1 MRRATA
7 SATFPVGTMRRSP
20 SEQSLASHTS
30 RQSRVT
36 TRPVVDSLLQEK
48 ELLERKLAAVN
59 SVLELEVEQF
69 GDGDDQF
76 VDSDEDDGGQGVLE
90 DDDDDDAWE
99 DHDDDDQQPGDDNND
114 ETTAKLHSNGGSPHH
129 HGNATSD
136 DHHDNGSEDGHH
148 DYQQQQSKSE
158 VPLSLIRRE
167 REVEMEFRK
176 LRQILQLMAA
186 DKEKIDQAHE
196 QLRQAQK
203 LHRQRGADPQQQQTT
218 PSKPGG
224 KTVRVTTTGGR
235 SRKTT
240 TQSSRVKR
248 STGTGGQGGS
258 QGNSSGGGGSQ
269 SNNGGDGS
277 PGNGGGGDSTGGDGG
292 TTGKDSKE
300 KSSPRT
306 IPQMLEAL
314 TKAMSATATAMG
326 TMGPASKTTDKFIA
340 RQSHAKE
347 LPIFAGKPEEWPVFI
362 AAYERT
368 TKTCGYTDDEN
379 LLRLQKCLKGEA
391 GKTVQALMVSPK
403 NLQKI
408 LDTLKLRFGQTR
420 HIIEAMVEKARG
432 IPAVKQDN
440 LDSLIEF
447 STAATSLTT
456 TITTLQSEH
465 HLSNPQLVTELEKKL
480 PATMR
485 MLWIRWAHD
494 KKKKE
499 NLLNFAEW
507 IDGETE
513 LACKLTPPKI
523 IPDKTDKPERRNRNN
538 RVLTASDDSSR
549 AATTT
554 EDRSSPKKDIKC
566 FGCDNN
572 GHSITD
578 CRKFGRMEVEDRWK
592 QVSKHRLCFG
602 CLRPGHS
609 SSKCRS
615 RKKCGK
621 EGCSFTH
628 HQLLHG
634 RGSNNS
640 NTATDVPEFQPAI
653 PATNSMS
660 NHVPES
666 SCHSFLLNRS
676 SRVLL
681 RVLPV
686 RVKGPAGEKEALALC
701 DEGATVTLMDGSLA
715 RQLGLEGD
723 KKPLCLQF
731 VNHGGQFDSME
742 VEFSIAGVEMGS
754 RSHRVQRAWTV
765 DGLQL
770 PAQAVNIEELQ
781 QQFPHLKG
789 LPLKDV
795 GEERPTILL
804 GSDNFRLIAPRII
817 GEGRGPGP
825 VATKCRLGWSLVG
838 ATGSTGGVTQF
849 GIHLCT
855 ESDAAL
861 HRIVKDSFSTES
873 FGVKVM
879 DEQPRSK
886 EDKRATAILASTT
899 VRVNDNR
906 YETGLL
912 WKYEDFTMP
921 SSLTTA
927 QHRLRCMERRL
938 DRDPEMAAQYY
949 SKLEEYERKGY
960 IRKLTSEEAAAVTD
974 RTWYLPNFAVTRAAK
989 PGKIRLVFDAAAKSS
1004 NKSLNDFL
1012 VKGPDLLQPLPE
1024 VIWKFREQ
1032 PIAFTGDIRE
1042 MFHQVLIRPEDQNSQ
1057 RFLWRGSRRDVEP
1070 SVYVVNVMTFGAAC
1084 SPCSATYVKNLNA
1097 EQ

>member
-36 TRPVVDSLLQEK
+36 TRPVVDTLLQEK

-99 DHDDDDQQPGDDNND
+99 DHDDDDDQQPGDDNND
-114 ETTAKLHSNGGSPHH
+114 ETTAKLHSNGRSPHH
-129 HGNATSD
+129 HSNAD
-136 DHHDNGSEDGHH
+136 DLHDNGSEDGHH
-148 DYQQQQSKSE
+148 DYQQQQFQSE

-176 LRQILQLMAA
+176 LREILQLMAA
-186 DKEKIDQAHE
+186 DKEKIGQAWE

-224 KTVRVTTTGGR
+224 KTVRISTTGGR

-258 QGNSSGGGGSQ
+258 QGNSG
-269 SNNGGDGS
+269 GGDGS
-277 PGNGGGGDSTGGDGG
+277 PGNGDGGDSTGGDGG

-314 TKAMSATATAMG
+314 TKAMAATATAMG

-447 STAATSLTT
+447 STAVTSLTT
-456 TITTLQSEH
+456 TITTLQSDH

-485 MLWIRWAHD
+485 MLWMRCPHD

-523 IPDKTDKPERRNRNN
+523 TPDKTDKPERRNRNN
-538 RVLTASDDSSR
+538 RVLTTTDNNNR
-549 AATTT
+549 ATTTT

-578 CRKFGRMEVEDRWK
+578 CRKFGRMELEDRWK

-621 EGCSFTH
+621 EGCPSLIH
-628 HQLLHG
+628 
-634 RGSNNS
+634 SS
-640 NTATDVPEFQPAI
+640 
-653 PATNSMS
+653 PAT
-660 NHVPES
+660 PWK
-666 SCHSFLLNRS
+666 R
-676 SRVLL
+676 
-681 RVLPV
+681 
-686 RVKGPAGEKEALALC
+686 
-701 DEGATVTLMDGSLA
+701 
-715 RQLGLEGD
+715 
-723 KKPLCLQF
+723 
-731 VNHGGQFDSME
+731 
-742 VEFSIAGVEMGS
+742 
-754 RSHRVQRAWTV
+754 
-765 DGLQL
+765 
-770 PAQAVNIEELQ
+770 Q
-781 QQFPHLKG
+781 QQQQYSN
-789 LPLKDV
+789 
-795 GEERPTILL
+795 R
-804 GSDNFRLIAPRII
+804 
-817 GEGRGPGP
+817 
-825 VATKCRLGWSLVG
+825 
-838 ATGSTGGVTQF
+838 
-849 GIHLCT
+849 
-855 ESDAAL
+855 
-861 HRIVKDSFSTES
+861 
-873 FGVKVM
+873 
-879 DEQPRSK
+879 RS
-886 EDKRATAILASTT
+886 
-899 VRVNDNR
+899 
-906 YETGLL
+906 
-912 WKYEDFTMP
+912 
-921 SSLTTA
+921 
-927 QHRLRCMERRL
+927 
-938 DRDPEMAAQYY
+938 
-949 SKLEEYERKGY
+949 
-960 IRKLTSEEAAAVTD
+960 
-974 RTWYLPNFAVTRAAK
+974 
-989 PGKIRLVFDAAAKSS
+989 
-1004 NKSLNDFL
+1004 
-1012 VKGPDLLQPLPE
+1012 
-1024 VIWKFREQ
+1024 
-1032 PIAFTGDIRE
+1032 
-1042 MFHQVLIRPEDQNSQ
+1042 
-1057 RFLWRGSRRDVEP
+1057 
-1070 SVYVVNVMTFGAAC
+1070 
-1084 SPCSATYVKNLNA
+1084 
-1097 EQ
+1097 